1 MTLANDTR
9 ICTILGKLVTKDSRT
24 PDIAILLDT
33 GAGFDCLSVTFYKK
47 HLSSQPL
54 TESYNKYAY
63 DASNREIPVHGDCY
77 ADLYISGP
85 DGNLKIRTMKFAVLE
100 GLAQD
105 AIIGCQSLG
114 ALGLQVESDTVKLN
128 NMIFERLESSQQQVC
143 KIEYGFE
150 IIIEDSIIIMPPE
163 GEAVTICAAK
173 PVNKQGA
180 NIKPGL
186 YSITPDDALSNQLG
200 ESHKFFSDHIH
211 IPILYILDGELE
223 TDWILSF
230 HGAVTKLPV
239 RLTCAFLTATSS
251 AGSNARVNNLSVKS
265 KFNNEYVQ
273 TMIKDTN
280 LPRNRIESLIRN
292 FRPVFACDEKDLGQ
306 YKNEVSLKLRDP
318 TADPAYAKPRV
329 IPYKLRPWL
338 DDKLKEMMDIG
349 LICLAES
356 SPFSSPVQLVRKKEQ
371 GKWRL
376 TIDYRLLNQMLVQN
390 RWPIPRICEVLEEL
404 SGSRYYSV
412 CDARSGFWQLP
423 LDKASQNMT
432 AFPARGRLYAWQ
444 VLPMGLSVS
453 PGIFQQVMMKVLG
466 DEIYKSCVVYID
478 DIIIYSKTADDHIDA
493 LNRIFRKLLEAG
505 IRLHPEKSSFGNSR
519 VDFLG
524 YTVSEE
530 GFIPIQSKVQS
541 ILAMERPDTKT
552 GLKTFI
558 GSVGFYTT
566 SLPMLQAI
574 MGPLHAISGTK
585 SKFDWTEQQQKAF
598 EEVKQVLA
606 SCGPLAF
613 PSKQGDYPL
622 FLTSDASDTGYG
634 SVLSEKQPDGSE
646 RPLGYLSGTFRNSQV
661 NWPIMEK
668 ELYSF
673 YAGLNYFY
681 PQLMATS
688 FVWRTDNKALSTLTT
703 NISLKC
709 KANGTPNPKIIRWLE
724 FCSQYDFSIE
734 LVKGTSVEMGLS
746 DCLSRFKSKPEINTR
761 TPNVLSLVTK
771 ELVKLP
777 YWTQTGCA
785 LVDFL
790 SAQLRDKDLVGREGV
805 WKRWTKGKRAANF
818 RINED
823 GVREIR
829 MHKKGRYR
837 AMVPKSLIRPI
848 FEFYHS
854 KNHDSA
860 RKMVPEIN
868 RTLFIPKIYKHAR
881 TFMNSCL
888 KCLSVYSRPSTQR
901 YAVKTTTSN
910 HPWATVQVDLLGPLP
925 QTLRGNQYVLA
936 AVCDFTGW
944 LELRALQDKTAE
956 SVVEAINDI
965 ITTRGPPLTI
975 QSDNGLEFA
984 NRLLTTYLKDLGIHR
999 QEITPYKPSTNG
1011 RIEQANK
1018 KIAQKLKLLDVNPL
1032 TWDASLG
1039 NVQLALNWTRQ
1050 ASGSSAWQLLHGWTL
1065 YRPAYLKHEF
1075 DEDEHKRYT
1084 ENETSWAKNQV
1095 VKMARLIAETFA
1107 SREMKKWAKLEKR
1120 APQPDELKVGTKVLV
1135 HFPFLRN
1142 SKFFSKWKHIYRI
1155 VEVVDLNCFIV
1166 QEEGQPRK
1174 RYIVDRRRLRIIGPR
1189 ITKEDLETIDDV
1201 SEENQEDREQES
1213 RELDTIPEE
1222 VEEDN
1227 RAAKDHDQIEMEQ
1240 ETSSNRLETR
1250 SIDELNQAAE
1260 PLEPIAITEEDSS
1273 DDEKEEKVCEIEFE
1287 VPVTEQVQLEDQRPR
1302 RRAATGARAK
1312 IRGWTA
1318 EILKE

>member
-1 MTLANDTR
+1 MTLNDVR
-9 ICTILGKLVTKDSRT
+9 ICTILGNLETRDSKT
-24 PDIAILLDT
+24 PQISILLDT
-33 GAGFDCLSVTFYKK
+33 GAGFDCLSAEF
-47 HLSSQPL
+47 
-54 TESYNKYAY
+54 YNKYLSTQSLTVSHNKYAF
-63 DASNREIPVHGDCY
+63 DASNREITVHGDCY
-77 ADLYISGP
+77 ADLLLQGP
-85 DGNLKIRTMKFAVLE
+85 DGDLKIRAMKFAVLE

-114 ALGLQVESDTVKLN
+114 ALGLQVESSRVKLN
-128 NMIFERLESSQQQVC
+128 KMTFDRLESPRRQILT
-143 KIEYGFE
+143 IEYGIE
-150 IIIEDSIIIMPPE
+150 IRIEESVIIIPPE
-163 GEAVTICAAK
+163 GETVTVCAVK
-173 PVNKQGA
+173 PVNRQGA
-180 NIKPGL
+180 KIKPGL
-186 YSITPDDALSNQLG
+186 YPIAPDDALSTQLG
-200 ESHKFFSDHIH
+200 VSHKLISDHIH
-211 IPILYILDGELE
+211 SPILYIQDGELE
-223 TDWILSF
+223 PDWILSF
-230 HGAVTKLPV
+230 HGTVEKLPV
-239 RLTCAFLTATSS
+239 RLKCAFHTGNSTAGPSPRIH
-251 AGSNARVNNLSVKS
+251 NINIKS
-265 KFNNEYVQ
+265 TFKNEHVQ
-273 TMIKDTN
+273 SMIEGTT
-280 LPRNRIESLIRN
+280 LPRNTIEKLIRDYK
-292 FRPVFACDEKDLGQ
+292 RVFACEESDLGR
-306 YKNEVSLKLRDP
+306 YKHKVSLKLRDP

-329 IPYKLRPWL
+329 VPYKLRPWL
-338 DDKLKEMMDIG
+338 DSKLQEMMDVG
-349 LICLAES
+349 LICLAQN

-404 SGSRYYSV
+404 SGSRFYSV

-453 PGIFQQVMMKVLG
+453 PGIFQQVMMSVLG
-466 DEIYKSCVVYID
+466 DDIYQSCVVYID
-478 DIIIYSKTADDHIDA
+478 DIIIYSKTQNDHIAA
-493 LNRIFRKLLEAG
+493 LERIFKKLLEAG
-505 IRLHPEKSSFGNSR
+505 IKLHPEKSSFGNSR

-541 ILAMERPDTKT
+541 ILNMERPETKT

-585 SKFDWTEQQQKAF
+585 SKFEWKAEQQTAF
-598 EEVKQVLA
+598 DEVKQILS

-613 PSKQGDYPL
+613 PSKLGDYPL

-634 SVLSEKQPDGSE
+634 SVLSERQPDGSE

-681 PQLMATS
+681 PQLMATT
-688 FVWRTDNKALSTLTT
+688 FTWRTDNKALSTLTT

-709 KANGTPNPKIIRWLE
+709 KANGTPNAKIIRWLE

-734 LVKGTSVEMGLS
+734 LVKGTSKEMGLS
-746 DCLSRFKSKPEINTR
+746 DCLSRFKSKPGITEQV
-761 TPNVLSLVTK
+761 PNVLSLVTK

-777 YWTQTGCA
+777 YWTQTGCT

-790 SAQLRDKDLVGREGV
+790 SAQLRDEELVKREGV

-829 MHKKGRYR
+829 IHRKGRYR

-868 RTLFIPKIYKHAR
+868 KTLFIPKIYKHAR
-881 TFMNSCL
+881 VFMNSCL
-888 KCLSVYSRPSTQR
+888 KCLAVYSRPSTQR
-901 YAVKTTTSN
+901 HSIKTTTSN
-910 HPWATVQVDLLGPLP
+910 HPWATIQIDLLGPLP
-925 QTLRGNQYVLA
+925 QTLQGNQYVLA

-944 LELRALQDKTAE
+944 LELRALQNKTAE
-956 SVVEAINDI
+956 AVVEAINDI

-1018 KIAQKLKLLDVNPL
+1018 KIAQKLKLLEVDPL

-1050 ASGSSAWQLLHGWTL
+1050 TSGSSAWQLLHGWTL

-1075 DEDEHKRYT
+1075 DEDEHRKYT
-1084 ENETSWAKNQV
+1084 ETETDWAKNQV
-1095 VKMARLIAETFA
+1095 LKMARLIADNFV
-1107 SREMKKWAKLEKR
+1107 SREKKKWAKLEKR
-1120 APQPDELKVGTKVLV
+1120 APQPEELKIGTKVLV

-1142 SKFFSKWKHIYRI
+1142 SKFFSKWKHVYRI

-1174 RYIVDRRRLRIIGPR
+1174 RYLVDRRRLRIIGPK
-1189 ITKEDLETIDDV
+1189 IAKEDLETIEDLNE
-1201 SEENQEDREQES
+1201 EENIDQGEEKSRSLEVIAEETNETEKVHEEESSQE
-1213 RELDTIPEE
+1213 ELDKSDGMLEIHDHIKPTEPMTI
-1222 VEEDN
+1222 
-1227 RAAKDHDQIEMEQ
+1227 M
-1240 ETSSNRLETR
+1240 
-1250 SIDELNQAAE
+1250 DE
-1260 PLEPIAITEEDSS
+1260 ISS
-1273 DDEKEEKVCEIEFE
+1273 DDEKVERSCEIEFE
-1287 VPVTEQVQLEDQRPR
+1287 VPVENSIRREDERPR
-1302 RRAATGARAK
+1302 RRAAEGAKSK
-1312 IRGWTA
+1312 IRGWT
-1318 EILKE
+1318 KELLNN